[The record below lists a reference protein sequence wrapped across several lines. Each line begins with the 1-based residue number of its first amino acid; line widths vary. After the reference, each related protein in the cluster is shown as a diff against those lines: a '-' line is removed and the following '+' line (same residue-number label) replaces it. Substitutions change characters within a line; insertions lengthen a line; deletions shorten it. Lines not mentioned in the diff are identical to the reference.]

1 MKRVLRVRWSNNS
14 GGQGREGRAPT
25 DASRLPQAMDGR
37 CEANANAPVPQWSGG
52 RLEFVEIAVWSRGS
66 RGRGWAKVI
75 GISRSKKESKSRTV
89 EESKKVET
97 AALVGVGLLPG
108 KGGATRRETSESPRS
123 KKMSRMSRITRGR
136 KMMKREGERGVSPG
150 AEQKSRKPSQAKPV
164 IQTRGRW
171 GPHFM
176 TPAGRHPV
184 CQRVP
189 ACASVPVEPQL
200 DQGQA
205 VAFLRRQ
212 WRRGQGSLILSC
224 RRQPASISYLGY
236 LSNPPH
242 PAITTIDNT

>member
-1 MKRVLRVRWSNNS
+1 MPRDSPKLWMGAAKQMPTHLFLNGVAGDWNS
-14 GGQGREGRAPT
+14 SRSRSGLEDRADAAGQ
-25 DASRLPQAMDGR
+25 
-37 CEANANAPVPQWSGG
+37 
-52 RLEFVEIAVWSRGS
+52 
-66 RGRGWAKVI
+66 KVI

-97 AALVGVGLLPG
+97 AALVGVGFLPG

-189 ACASVPVEPQL
+189 GLRQRASGAPARPGAGRRFPATSMASWPGVADPV
-200 DQGQA
+200 
-205 VAFLRRQ
+205 
-212 WRRGQGSLILSC
+212 LSSA
-224 RRQPASISYLGY
+224 ASI
-236 LSNPPH
+236 H
-242 PAITTIDNT
+242 

>member
-1 MKRVLRVRWSNNS
+1 
-14 GGQGREGRAPT
+14 
-25 DASRLPQAMDGR
+25 MDGR

-97 AALVGVGLLPG
+97 AALVGVGFLPG

-189 ACASVPVEPQL
+189 GLRQRASGAPARPGAGRRFPATSMASWPGVADPV
-200 DQGQA
+200 
-205 VAFLRRQ
+205 
-212 WRRGQGSLILSC
+212 LSSA
-224 RRQPASISYLGY
+224 ASI
-236 LSNPPH
+236 H
-242 PAITTIDNT
+242 